1 MSEEEYKKMLEE
13 LSNKRFSNKRMVTIK
28 PSGSVSLSGHISG
41 GINMDFASLYPST
54 QRMHFPTKQSR
65 RKKKIQKVFDLDNPV

>member
-1 MSEEEYKKMLEE
+1 MSEEEYNKILEE
-13 LSNKRFSNKRMVTIK
+13 LSNKRFSDKRMVAIK
-28 PSGSVSLSGHISG
+28 PSGSVSLSGQISG

-65 RKKKIQKVFDLDNPV
+65 RKKKIKRVFDLQNPN